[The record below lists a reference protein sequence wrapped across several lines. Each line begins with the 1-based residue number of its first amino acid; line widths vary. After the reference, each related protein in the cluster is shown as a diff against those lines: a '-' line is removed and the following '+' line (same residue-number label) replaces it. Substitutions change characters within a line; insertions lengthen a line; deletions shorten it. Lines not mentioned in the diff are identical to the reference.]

1 MLSFLL
7 TLVDDQHR
15 DIVQHIYDMYHDDMI
30 RFARHRL
37 RIAGLPSYE
46 VDAQDAVQSAFLKIC
61 KYYKSICESIPEKQL
76 QVYVFSIVK
85 NESKD
90 IIKGNKRYEKAD
102 EDIETVPDEEFLER
116 IKIKERYDDV
126 IAAIQKLDEKYS
138 MTLLFYYVNEMS
150 VKDIAEK
157 MGIPEKT
164 VYTRLERGKRLL
176 LESLKEE
183 N

>member
-15 DIVQHIYDMYHDDMI
+15 DIVQHIYDTYHDDMI
-30 RFARHRL
+30 RFARYKL
-37 RIAGLPSYE
+37 RISGVPSYE

-76 QVYVFSIVK
+76 KVYVFSIVK
-85 NESKD
+85 NESND
-90 IIKGNKRYEKAD
+90 IINGNKRYEKAD
-102 EDIETVPDEEFLER
+102 EDIETLPDEEFLEKIR
-116 IKIKERYDDV
+116 IKERYDEV
-126 IAAIQKLDEKYS
+126 IEAIQNLNEKYS
-138 MTLLFYYVNEMS
+138 ITLMHYYVKEMAI
-150 VKDIAEK
+150 KNIAES